1 MLVQSLVVING
12 GAATAALAS
21 YGAHNAPAR
30 VSPRLFLQAAI
41 ENEVIDYIQF
51 HKDRRDENGQW
62 SVVRKSLSAILRA
75 SHRAHCVDHLGV
87 KRGETIRNM
96 GVESDTRFTSITRVY
111 LGRAL
116 GAHQHDV
123 GVHPK
128 ER

>member
-1 MLVQSLVVING
+1 MRMDSRRWYAKVCPLFCVRRI
-12 GAATAALAS
+12 
-21 YGAHNAPAR
+21 AHI
-30 VSPRLFLQAAI
+30 VLI
-41 ENEVIDYIQF
+41 
-51 HKDRRDENGQW
+51 
-62 SVVRKSLSAILRA
+62 
-75 SHRAHCVDHLGV
+75 HLGV